1 MIRFMLL
8 VSRQGKVRLSKWYHP
23 YDKKTQQA
31 ITREGTFFLSLP
43 QLSSRPKLHLS
54 VDLFLSSQLL
64 TVLPAPPVCHFPCL
78 LCSALISVCGKVLK
92 RRSKMCNFIEWKD
105 GKLVYKRYA
114 SLCFV
119 AFVDNDDNEL
129 LHLET
134 IHHFVEILDRYFGN
148 VCELDLIFN
157 FHRAYFILDELLLG
171 GELQESSKKQV
182 LKACA
187 TQDIMMSPSYAQDG
201 KKHAELLEASLKR
214 SGFMY

>member
-1 MIRFMLL
+1 MIRFLLL
-8 VSRQGKVRLSKWYHP
+8 VSRQGKVRLSKWYHN

-31 ITREGTFFLSLP
+31 ITRE
-43 QLSSRPKLHLS
+43 
-54 VDLFLSSQLL
+54 
-64 TVLPAPPVCHFPCL
+64 
-78 LCSALISVCGKVLK
+78 VCGKVLK

-129 LHLET
+129 LHLEI

-157 FHRAYFILDELLLG
+157 FHRAYFILDDLILG
-171 GELQESSKKQV
+171 GELQDSSKRLV
-182 LKACA
+182 LKSCA
-187 TQDIMMSPSYAQDG
+187 TQDIMMSPTYAQDN
-201 KKHAELLEASLKR
+201 KKHTDMLDASLKR
-214 SGFMY
+214 SGLY